1 MFRWVCAKQASIF
14 QNHRN
19 NSFLGGI
26 GTPCPRCP
34 SHAQAY
40 APRSGSQGGGFDDC
54 ERDSNNDVDDNDDDE
69 GNYDENADGESSW
82 FEFDDG
88 HGEDVSEAE
97 GKVDDQNKS
106 GWSLSRRLPCYVD
119 SQGRKKV
126 EALLGQVNVISP

>member
-1 MFRWVCAKQASIF
+1 METFHLFNIFWGDISQEKCHRTLASTPYRAAFASFAMFQRKHLYFRIIK
-14 QNHRN
+14 N

-69 GNYDENADGESSW
+69 SNNDENADGESS
-82 FEFDDG
+82 
-88 HGEDVSEAE
+88 
-97 GKVDDQNKS
+97 
-106 GWSLSRRLPCYVD
+106 
-119 SQGRKKV
+119 
-126 EALLGQVNVISP
+126 